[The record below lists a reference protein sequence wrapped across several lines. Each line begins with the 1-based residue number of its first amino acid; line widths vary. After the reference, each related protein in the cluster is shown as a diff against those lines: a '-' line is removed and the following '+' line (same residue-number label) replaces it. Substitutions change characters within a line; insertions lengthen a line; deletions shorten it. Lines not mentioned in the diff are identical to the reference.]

1 MNKKKLLLNWY
12 FQNRRK
18 LPWRETQKKALDPY
32 KIWISEIMLQQTTSV
47 TVIPYYEAFF
57 KKFPSLQSLAIANEN
72 DVLEAWSGL
81 GYYTRA
87 KNIHKTAQV
96 ILKKYKGQFPK
107 AWQKL
112 IALPG
117 IGPYTSRAIASFTFG
132 QKVGVLDGNVI
143 RFLAR
148 YHLIK
153 EKWWTTQGRSH
164 FQSLADQ
171 WAKDNQVADIN
182 QALIEIGAKV
192 CLPQSP
198 NCHICPLQKTCK
210 SYQHHQIETV
220 PLMRLRRKPEPW
232 LWKPLIYHH
241 HRYKN
246 KVLLV
251 KNHHSAF
258 LKGQWIWPG
267 QIQKLKNPPEVF
279 DFKHTIT
286 HHNIYVQM
294 QKKHFQS
301 DDFDFDTTQKQ
312 WVDLP
317 QIKKYSPTSLIAKT
331 LFHKKCI

>member
-12 FQNRRK
+12 SQNGRK
-18 LPWRETQKKALDPY
+18 LPWRETQKEMPDPY

-47 TVIPYYEAFF
+47 AVIPYYKAFF
-57 KKFPSLQSLAIANEN
+57 KRFPSLQSLAMSHEN
-72 DVLEAWSGL
+72 DVVEAWSGL

-87 KNIHKTAQV
+87 RNIYKTAQ
-96 ILKKYKGQFPK
+96 ILFKKHKSCFPK
-107 AWQKL
+107 TWQEL

-117 IGPYTSRAIASFTFG
+117 IGPYTSRAIASFAFN

-148 YHLIK
+148 YHLMK
-153 EKWWTTQGRSH
+153 EKWWTTQGRYH
-164 FQSLADQ
+164 FQTLADH
-171 WAKDNQVADIN
+171 WAKDSRVADIN

-192 CLPQSP
+192 CLPKSP
-198 NCHICPLQKTCK
+198 TCHLCPLQKTCK
-210 SYQHHQIETV
+210 SYQHNQIENV
-220 PLMRLRRKPEPW
+220 PLMKLRRKPEPW
-232 LWKPLIYHH
+232 LWKPLIHYHH
-241 HRYKN
+241 HHKN

-267 QIQKLKNPPEVF
+267 QIQKLKTPPEVF

-294 QKKHFQS
+294 QKKYFPS
-301 DDFDFDTTQKQ
+301 SGLDFDDLEKQ
-312 WVDLP
+312 WIDLS

-331 LFHKKCI
+331 LSHLK

>member
-1 MNKKKLLLNWY
+1 MLNKKKLLLNWY

-47 TVIPYYEAFF
+47 TVIPYYETFF
-57 KKFPSLQSLAIANEN
+57 KKFPLLQSLATANES

-87 KNIHKTAQV
+87 KNIHKTAQ
-96 ILKKYKGQFPK
+96 IIFKKYKGHFPK
-107 AWQKL
+107 TWQEL

-132 QKVGVLDGNVI
+132 QKIGVLDGNVI

-192 CLPQSP
+192 CLPKSP
-198 NCHICPLQKTCK
+198 TCHLCPLQKTCK
-210 SYQHHQIETV
+210 SYQHHQIGSV
-220 PLMRLRRKPEPW
+220 PLMRLRRKSEPW
-232 LWKPLIYHH
+232 LWRPLIYYH
-241 HRYKN
+241 HRYKS

-294 QKKHFQS
+294 QKKYSQS
-301 DDFDFDTTQKQ
+301 DDFDFDTTHKQ
-312 WVDLP
+312 WIDLS

-331 LFHKKCI
+331 LFHSK